1 MRLRRTGPP
10 WNDETSDEELV
21 TKWRAG
27 HREAFDPLY
36 ERYAEPIYRYA
47 YRLLGDR
54 DRAQDLCSD
63 TFHRAVRSLGSFRG
77 PSFRPWLFSIAHNA
91 LSDELRRAQ
100 RWTPLELADA
110 HPDSEPSPEEVAVE
124 RASREDLV
132 RLIAQLPPEQRH
144 TRVLRMEGLSVEET
158 TEALGKSKAA
168 VYQNYHR
175 AIVRL
180 GELMREEDAV
190 AEGGRRH
197 G

>member
-1 MRLRRTGPP
+1 M
-10 WNDETSDEELV
+10 
-21 TKWRAG
+21 WRAG

-36 ERYAEPIYRYA
+36 ERYAEPVYRYA

-54 DRAQDLCSD
+54 DRAQDLCSE
-63 TFHRAVRSLGSFRG
+63 TFHRAVRSLSSFRG

-100 RWTPLELADA
+100 RWTPLEMVDA
-110 HPDSEPSPEEVAVE
+110 LPDFEPSPEELAIE
-124 RASREDLV
+124 RTSREDLV
-132 RLIAQLPPEQRH
+132 RLIAALPAEQRH
-144 TRVLRMEGLSVEET
+144 TLVLRMEGLSVEET
-158 TEALGKSKAA
+158 AETLGKSKAA

-180 GELMREEDAV
+180 GELMRDEHV
-190 AEGGRRH
+190 INEGGRCH